1 VPWNDIKKNKMNNR
15 IQLAV
20 LLFLV
25 LNLVGTQS
33 TKSSIVPNNARVE
46 LLVEYKVGKDLGF
59 VKNDQKLFT
68 VFPQHVFFQNGEII
82 MYTGERSIVI
92 YNIESKVTY
101 NLNIIDSFIN
111 EKYPNSGISG
121 FFVKG
126 DSIYIGVTCKKIALF
141 NRKSQCFL
149 MEFSGFPSCI
159 DNFSVFNN
167 NTIFAFNND
176 ELYRV
181 SSDIAITKY
190 STDGILPEVL
200 VMSNDTLVVSAA
212 FGHTI
217 SLFAVSS
224 MGESKDLNF
233 GINDTEMIWFSTV
246 TKSNYVWISSSLKG
260 IWLCNKLNRQKR
272 LVLFDQDFLDA
283 PRQSPLEDNRN
294 GIRVVSESDTVF
306 YFVIMRNNNIQ
317 LYKVSI

>member
-1 VPWNDIKKNKMNNR
+1 MSITQVNGSAVTTNSTNNNGGAG
-15 IQLAV
+15 INVGSSNNLA
-20 LLFLV
+20 
-25 LNLVGTQS
+25 N
-33 TKSSIVPNNARVE
+33 KSSGQNTDRV
-46 LLVEYKVGKDLGF
+46 G
-59 VKNDQKLFT
+59 
-68 VFPQHVFFQNGEII
+68 
-82 MYTGERSIVI
+82 SIVS
-92 YNIESKVTY
+92 NTSD
-101 NLNIIDSFIN
+101 ID
-111 EKYPNSGISG
+111 P
-121 FFVKG
+121 
-126 DSIYIGVTCKKIALF
+126 ALTD
-141 NRKSQCFL
+141 
-149 MEFSGFPSCI
+149 G
-159 DNFSVFNN
+159 
-167 NTIFAFNND
+167 IFAFNND

-200 VMSNDTLVVSAA
+200 LMSNDTLVVSAA

-283 PRQSPLEDNRN
+283 PRQSPPEDNIN
-294 GIRVVSESDTVF
+294 GIRVVSESDTIF